1 MQVYLPGIN
10 IIEQGDVVMLTYL
23 PPGESG
29 DQVTTGSIHVAFA
42 GRN

>member
-10 IIEQGDVVMLTYL
+10 MIEQGGVVMLTCV

-29 DQVTTGSIHVAFA
+29 DQVTA
-42 GRN
+42 GASE